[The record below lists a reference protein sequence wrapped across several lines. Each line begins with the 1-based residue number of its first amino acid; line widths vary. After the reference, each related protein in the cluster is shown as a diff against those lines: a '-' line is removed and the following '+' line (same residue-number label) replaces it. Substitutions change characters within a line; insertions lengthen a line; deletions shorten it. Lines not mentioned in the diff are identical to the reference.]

1 MAASLIESD
10 GYPCEAARRTL
21 QYHRWEEMSR
31 RDSRKLLS
39 LRLPVLLMALAAAI
53 TTISCLNLGESDD
66 ERFYGFFQ
74 RDAKI
79 MEGMGL
85 PVYWL
90 GREFTA
96 GGVTYRGPYAPEFGG
111 EVERGGLFMGYK
123 PSGGTTFEITV
134 YSPAAWES
142 AKDRILNPRTLTT
155 EGEVMRRTVT
165 VKGRQAELLSVPQG
179 TRPVGYLRL
188 VLDLDQV
195 VVAATARAFGAVSP
209 GGPDRTVF
217 INNPDL
223 LVQVIDENL
232 RPYPE

>member
-1 MAASLIESD
+1 
-10 GYPCEAARRTL
+10 
-21 QYHRWEEMSR
+21 
-31 RDSRKLLS
+31 
-39 LRLPVLLMALAAAI
+39 MALTAMI
-53 TTISCLNLGESDD
+53 TTISCLDSGEWAD

-96 GGVTYRGPYAPEFGG
+96 GGLTYRGPYAPEFGG
-111 EVERGGLFMGYK
+111 DVEDGYLWMGYE
-123 PSGGTTFEITV
+123 PSSGTTFEITV
-134 YSPAAWES
+134 YSPAAWQS
-142 AKDRILNPRTLTT
+142 AKDRILNPQTLTT
-155 EGEVMRRTVT
+155 EGKVTQRVVT
-165 VKGRQAELLSVPQG
+165 VKGRQAELISVPSG

-195 VVAATARAFGAVSP
+195 VVTATARALGPVSP

-223 LVQVIDENL
+223 LVEVMQDL

>member
-1 MAASLIESD
+1 M
-10 GYPCEAARRTL
+10 
-21 QYHRWEEMSR
+21 
-31 RDSRKLLS
+31 
-39 LRLPVLLMALAAAI
+39 I
-53 TTISCLNLGESDD
+53 TTVSCFNLGESDD
-66 ERFYGFFQ
+66 ERFFGFFQ
-74 RDAKI
+74 RDAKV
-79 MEGMGL
+79 MQDMRL

-111 EVERGGLFMGYK
+111 DVEDGRLWMGYE
-123 PSGGTTFEITV
+123 PTSGTTLEIAV
-134 YSPAAWES
+134 YSPAAWQL
-142 AKDRILNPRTLTT
+142 ARDRILNPQTLST
-155 EGEVMRRTVT
+155 EGKVTRRTVT
-165 VKGRQAELLSVPQG
+165 VKGRQAQMLAVPQV

-195 VVAATARAFGAVSP
+195 VVTTTASALGPVSP

-223 LVQVIDENL
+223 LVQVMQDL